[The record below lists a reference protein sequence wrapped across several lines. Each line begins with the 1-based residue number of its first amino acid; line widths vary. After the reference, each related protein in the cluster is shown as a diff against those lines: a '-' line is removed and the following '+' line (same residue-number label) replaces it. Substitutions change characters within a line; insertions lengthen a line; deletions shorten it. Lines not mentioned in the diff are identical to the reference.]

1 MAGATDH
8 LPDSEENGQMPHS
21 ITESKITVH
30 IPPRS
35 HRHQNHQAANETT
48 PDSET
53 MPFKQQESAKIT
65 TTDNQGM
72 FQNYSHYK
80 SETGISNQES
90 PRMSLDLQG
99 ETRVTD
105 VESQIRHGQLSPLEN
120 DTITK
125 KKKKKKKKMKKNK
138 VDTNTE
144 EAGEQDRIGDDVDV
158 KKVEESKQKKMD
170 ENEPEVL
177 HTEETEERTEK
188 KKKKKRR
195 REANAENDVDVE
207 ETQKQEK
214 KKKKKKHKRP
224 EPDPDDLR
232 NGD

>member
-53 MPFKQQESAKIT
+53 VPLKQQESAEIT

-80 SETGISNQES
+80 GETGISNQES

-99 ETRVTD
+99 ETRVTN
-105 VESQIRHGQLSPLEN
+105 VESQIRHGQLPPLEN
-120 DTITK
+120 DNIT